1 MRIHWIVRLLCR
13 FAFLLRGV
21 IIGDLIMN
29 YINIETLN
37 LNAFRELYKLDKK
50 FVGTSDYMGVAWFWG
65 SNGTKHYLRD
75 ASIHQRK
82 KIHKKWLD
90 AGLDLHE
97 DTERHY
103 EIIKEVMKIKC
114 SGSLSGRSV

>member
-1 MRIHWIVRLLCR
+1 MS
-13 FAFLLRGV
+13 
-21 IIGDLIMN
+21 
-29 YINIETLN
+29 YINIETISFKAFCALN
-37 LNAFRELYKLDKK
+37 EIDKK
-50 FVGTSDYMGVAWFWG
+50 FIGTSDYMGLASFWG
-65 SNGTKHYLRD
+65 WNGTKHYLRD
-75 ASIHQRK
+75 ASIYQCK
-82 KIHKKWLD
+82 KIHKKWLE